1 MDFSN
6 IFIQFITVLFASVL
20 GPRGVY
26 WYKHNREETVQHKR
40 IALMLYN
47 QLQEYCFLLAKA
59 INEHDKALTPM
70 GRDQDGCLIVS
81 FGELQWP
88 ESIPNLSYDNTI
100 YSLDI
105 DIIRR
110 FLTFTRESRYVQFS
124 MESLIEIDEDHFIQ
138 IYCNLVINLIEK
150 SCEISKLL
158 EKRYKITHSE
168 ENWLDLI
175 PNRYKHDKIN

>member
-1 MDFSN
+1 
-6 IFIQFITVLFASVL
+6 
-20 GPRGVY
+20 
-26 WYKHNREETVQHKR
+26 
-40 IALMLYN
+40 
-47 QLQEYCFLLAKA
+47 
-59 INEHDKALTPM
+59 M